1 MSSGAPAVGVL
12 VSGGLD
18 SAILVGHLLSAG
30 RRVIPFYV
38 RSGLCWQV
46 AELAAL
52 RRFLGALGSPRLEPL
67 VLLDLPL
74 ADVYGPHW
82 SVTGRGVPP
91 ADSPDEAVYLPG
103 RNALLLVK
111 AAVWCRLHG
120 IEELALGPLRTNPF
134 ADAAPEFFAAFEAAL
149 QQATGGPVRFSRPF
163 AALDKREVMALGAA
177 LPLESTFSCLDPVD
191 GLHCGRCNKC
201 AERRTAFA
209 LVRRPDPTRYAA
221 AG

>member
-1 MSSGAPAVGVL
+1 LSNGAPAVGVL

-30 RRVIPFYV
+30 RRVTPFYV
-38 RSGLCWQV
+38 RSGLCWQE

-52 RRFLGALGSPRLEPL
+52 RRFLGALGSPQLESL

-82 SVTGRGVPP
+82 SVTGRGVPA

-149 QQATGGPVRFSRPF
+149 AQATGGPVRFSRPF